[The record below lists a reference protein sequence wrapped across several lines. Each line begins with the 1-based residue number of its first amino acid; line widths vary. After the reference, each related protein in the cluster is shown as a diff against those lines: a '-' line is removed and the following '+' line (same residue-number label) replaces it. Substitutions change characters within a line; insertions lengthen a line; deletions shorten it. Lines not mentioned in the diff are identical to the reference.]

1 MSTHIY
7 RIIDAN
13 RNRIGE
19 GLRFL
24 EDIARF
30 ILNDK
35 NASEQFKSIRHTIV
49 EGFHTINADLFS
61 ERDAEGDI
69 GAGIDI
75 AHQQRDLPSLVTA
88 NAKRVE
94 EALRVLEELA
104 KLPEISK
111 SVQSE
116 KFSEAR
122 FKLYDL
128 ESILFSRVLR
138 SEITKNIEGVYVIID
153 TRLLGSRDILD
164 CVRQSLSGG
173 ARIIQ
178 LRDKLYEKGD
188 LYVIAQK
195 IKDICSESKA
205 LFIINDYLDLV
216 LAVDADGLHLGQS
229 DLPLSIARRE
239 LRVDK
244 IIGYST
250 HSLNQALKAEEAGVD
265 YIGVGSVFP
274 TTTKENAD
282 VIGLETLRT
291 IRQAV
296 SVPIV
301 AIGGINRDNIQSVK
315 QAGADSAAV
324 ISAVFA
330 EKDIRNAVHQMV
342 KEIEKK
348 K

>member
-35 NASEQFKSIRHTIV
+35 NTSEQLKSIRHTIV
-49 EGFHTINADLFS
+49 EGFHTIDADLIS

-69 GAGIDI
+69 GAGFDI
-75 AHQQRDLPSLVTA
+75 AQQQRDLPSLITA
-88 NAKRVE
+88 NAKRIE

-104 KLPEISK
+104 KLPEISE
-111 SVQSE
+111 SFESE
-116 KFSEAR
+116 KFSQVR
-122 FKLYDL
+122 FRLYDL

-138 SEITKNIEGVYVIID
+138 SEIIKKVEGVYVIMD
-153 TRLLGSRDILD
+153 TQLLGPRDILD
-164 CVRQSLSGG
+164 CVRQSTSGG

-178 LRDKLYEKGD
+178 LRDKLYEKGN
-188 LYVIAQK
+188 LYTIAKK
-195 IKDICSESKA
+195 IKDICNESNA
-205 LFIINDYLDLV
+205 LFIINDYLDLA
-216 LAVDADGLHLGQS
+216 LAVDADGLHLGQN
-229 DLPLSIARRE
+229 DLPLSVARRV

-250 HSLNQALKAEEAGVD
+250 HNLDQALKAEEAGAD
-265 YIGVGSVFP
+265 YIGVGSIFP
-274 TTTKENAD
+274 TTTKEHAD
-282 VIGLETLRT
+282 VIGLETLHT

-301 AIGGINRDNIQSVK
+301 AIGGINRDNIYSVK

-324 ISAVFA
+324 ISGVFS
-330 EKDIRNAVHQMV
+330 EKDIRNAVRQMV
-342 KEIEKK
+342 KEIERKK
-348 K
+348 

>member
-1 MSTHIY
+1 MSTDIY

-24 EDIARF
+24 EDVARF

-35 NASEQFKSIRHTIV
+35 NTSEQFKSMRHTIL
-49 EGFHTINADLFS
+49 EGFHTINADLIS

-75 AHQQRDLPSLVTA
+75 AHRQRDLPSLITA

-104 KLPEISK
+104 KLPEINEVFHSK
-111 SVQSE
+111 

-128 ESILFSRVLR
+128 ESILFSRAIR
-138 SEITKNIEGVYVIID
+138 SEITKRIEGIYVIMD
-153 TRLLGSRDILD
+153 TRLLGPRDILD

-178 LRDKLYEKGD
+178 LRDKLYEKGV
-188 LYVIAQK
+188 LYTIAQR
-195 IKDICSESKA
+195 IKDICKESNA
-205 LFIINDYLDLV
+205 LFIINDYLDLA

-229 DLPLSIARRE
+229 DLPLSVARKE

-250 HSLNQALKAEEAGVD
+250 HSLNQALNAEKAGAD
-265 YIGVGSVFP
+265 YIGVGSIFA
-274 TTTKENAD
+274 TTTKEDAD
-282 VIGLETLRT
+282 VIGLETLQT

-301 AIGGINRDNIQSVK
+301 AIGGINKDNIYSVK

-324 ISAVFA
+324 ISAIFS
-330 EKDIRNAVHQMV
+330 EKDIQNAVGQMV
-342 KEIEKK
+342 KEIE
-348 K
+348 

>member
-24 EDIARF
+24 EDVARF

-35 NASEQFKSIRHTIV
+35 NTSEQFKSIRHTIV
-49 EGFHTINADLFS
+49 EGFHTINADLIS

-75 AHQQRDLPSLVTA
+75 AHQQRDLPSLITA

-104 KLPEISK
+104 KLPEISE
-111 SVQSE
+111 SFQSK

-122 FKLYDL
+122 FRLYDL
-128 ESILFSRVLR
+128 ESTVFSRTLR
-138 SEITKNIEGVYVIID
+138 SEITKKIQGVYVIMD
-153 TRLLGSRDILD
+153 TELLGPRNILD
-164 CVRQSLSGG
+164 CARQSLSGG

-178 LRDKLYEKGD
+178 LRDKLCEKGD
-188 LYVIAQK
+188 LYTTAQK
-195 IKDICSESKA
+195 IKDICNKSNA
-205 LFIINDYLDLV
+205 LFIINDYLDLA

-250 HSLNQALKAEEAGVD
+250 HSLDQALEAEKAGAD
-265 YIGVGSVFP
+265 YIGVGSIFP
-274 TTTKENAD
+274 TATKENAD
-282 VIGLETLRT
+282 VIGLETLHT

-301 AIGGINRDNIQSVK
+301 AIGGINMDNIHSVK

-324 ISAVFA
+324 ISAVFS
-330 EKDIRNAVHQMV
+330 EKDIRNAVRQMV
-342 KEIEKK
+342 KKIEQKE
-348 K
+348 